1 LGSEAD
7 KAIVSRTLGVI
18 LIALGLAGLIWGG
31 FTWTTTKKIV
41 DIGPIHATRE
51 QTHKIPL
58 PPMVGAFA
66 FIGGVVLLV
75 AAKRA

>member
-1 LGSEAD
+1 
-7 KAIVSRTLGVI
+7 VSRTIGVI

-31 FTWTTTKKIV
+31 FTYTTTKKIV

-51 QTHKIPL
+51 QTHNVPL
-58 PPMVGAFA
+58 PPIAGALA
-66 FIGGVVLLV
+66 LIGGVVLLV